1 MPLRLDAGRAGF
13 EAEFDAL
20 VTARRQAPQ
29 DVRATVAEIL
39 ARVEKDGDAAVID
52 YTKKFDRLDL
62 TPETIAIG
70 PDEIEGAWG
79 KCDRRLL
86 SALEHSAARIED
98 YHRRQMPQDSLYR
111 DDDGTELGFRWQ
123 PLDAVGLY
131 VPGGKA
137 AYPSSVLMN
146 AVPAR
151 VAGVPRLAMVVPTP
165 GGELVP
171 AVLAAA
177 KIAGVSEIYRIG
189 GAQAVAALAYGTETI
204 GAVDKIVGP
213 GNIYVATAK
222 AQVFGQVG
230 IDSVAGPSEVLIIAD
245 KGSAPKWIA
254 ADLMAQ
260 AEHDSAAQSVLIT
273 DDQEFADAIGREV
286 EACLASLPRAA
297 IAAASWRDHGAI
309 ITVSD
314 LQDAVGL
321 VDRMAP
327 EHLQLACEDG
337 IAGQLAAAVKHAGAI
352 FIGRLTPEAIGD
364 YVAGPSHV
372 LPTSRTARFSS
383 GLSVFDFLKRSSL
396 IRYGAAGL
404 AKSGAAA
411 VTLAEAEGLHAHAL
425 SVALRL
431 KEGLKEGLKGD

>member
-1 MPLRLDAGRAGF
+1 MPVRLDVGAADF
-13 EAEFDAL
+13 EADFEAL
-20 VTARRQAPQ
+20 VKARRQAPE
-29 DVRATVAEIL
+29 DVRATVTEIL
-39 ARVEKDGDAAVID
+39 ARVEKEGDAAVID

-62 TPETIAIG
+62 TADTIAIG
-70 PDEIEGAWG
+70 ADEIEAAWG

-86 SALEHSAARIED
+86 SALEHAAARIEA
-98 YHRRQMPQDSLYR
+98 YHRRQMPQDSHYR
-111 DDDGTELGFRWQ
+111 DDDGCELGFRWTS
-123 PLDAVGLY
+123 LDAVGLY
-131 VPGGKA
+131 VPGGMA

-151 VAGVPRLAMVVPTP
+151 VAGVARLAMVVPAP
-165 GGELVP
+165 DGDLAP

-177 KIAGVSEIYRIG
+177 KIAGVHEIYRIG

-204 GAVDKIVGP
+204 AAVDKIVGP

-222 AQVFGQVG
+222 AQIFGQVG

-245 KGSAPKWIA
+245 NGCDPRWIA

-273 DDQEFADAIGREV
+273 DDQDFADAVEREV
-286 EACLASLPRAA
+286 AACLETLPRAE

-309 ITVSD
+309 ITVAD
-314 LQDAVGL
+314 LNDAVLL

-327 EHLQLACEDG
+327 EHLQLACEDEL
-337 IAGQLAAAVKHAGAI
+337 ADRLAAAVKHAGAI
-352 FIGRLTPEAIGD
+352 FIGRLTPEAMGD

-396 IRYGAAGL
+396 IRYGASGL
-404 AKSGAAA
+404 AKSGPAA
-411 VTLAEAEGLHAHAL
+411 VILAEAEGLDAHAL

-431 KEGLKEGLKGD
+431 NVRLKGD